1 MYSYEDRIRAVELF
15 IKLGKR
21 VAETIHRLGYPTENA
36 LKSWHQSYEQGSDLP
51 RGYARKKLKYTQAQQ
66 TLAIEH
72 YFAHGRCIAATI
84 KTLGYPSRD
93 SLRAWIQAVR
103 PRLCSPDVARPDTS
117 ARSPGLK
124 QAAVIALCTRQE
136 SAREVAQRL
145 GVCGPTLYNW
155 KNQLLSPETPASM
168 TSKLDPPRP
177 DEREEL
183 QRQIDELRRNLHR
196 LRLENDLLNKA
207 NELIKKDGGI
217 NLQSLSNREKTQLVD
232 ALKQIYPVLELFE
245 TLGLARSSYFYH
257 RAQAPSRRQ
266 VRPGAR
272 HHGGHL
278 RAQSPLLRVPSDA
291 GVTEQPQQ
299 ANS

>member
-1 MYSYEDRIRAVELF
+1 MYSYEDRIQAVELF

-145 GVCGPTLYNW
+145 GVCR
-155 KNQLLSPETPASM
+155 SCVF
-168 TSKLDPPRP
+168 
-177 DEREEL
+177 
-183 QRQIDELRRNLHR
+183 RRSVT
-196 LRLENDLLNKA
+196 
-207 NELIKKDGGI
+207 GGFGI
-217 NLQSLSNREKTQLVD
+217 VTDDFGNVTGNSGD
-232 ALKQIYPVLELFE
+232 
-245 TLGLARSSYFYH
+245 
-257 RAQAPSRRQ
+257 
-266 VRPGAR
+266 
-272 HHGGHL
+272 
-278 RAQSPLLRVPSDA
+278 
-291 GVTEQPQQ
+291 VTEEVSSQI
-299 ANS
+299 